1 MADIQNEQDKAFDLM
16 VTHRDPKT
24 GLITRQDPYVLVV
37 GAAAEGGKNRMWE
50 RPKGSGNIF
59 NKKGEAIG
67 RFVRDEKGKKKFV
80 ADAAHVAYTPPETED
95 QKLAR
100 SVVEKDDRI
109 AQLEKELAG
118 IKADSK
124 KKIDG
129 KGA

>member
-1 MADIQNEQDKAFDLM
+1 MAEAQAEQNQGFDLM

-24 GLITRQDPYVLVV
+24 GLITKQDPYVLIVS
-37 GAAAEGGKNRMWE
+37 AASEGGKSRMWE
-50 RPKGSGNIF
+50 RPKNSGNLW
-59 NKKGEAIG
+59 NKKGEPIG
-67 RFVRDEKGKKKFV
+67 RFVRDEKGKRKY
-80 ADAAHVAYTPPETED
+80 DATAKHVEFIPPETDD

-118 IKADSK
+118 IKADK
-124 KKIDG
+124 EKRQG